1 MQTAVAEPLSETL
14 SPPEH
19 CGANPPPGTIVKITF
34 PVGVPEP
41 LDDTLAV
48 IVMLWPVT
56 DGFADDTSLVVVASW
71 PTVWVSEPDEA
82 R

>member
-1 MQTAVAEPLSETL
+1 M
-14 SPPEH
+14 
-19 CGANPPPGTIVKITF
+19 KITF